1 MEIVKADVIISGW
14 NGKMGQ
20 ALRGLLPNY
29 FFGKVVDANELDL
42 CSLSSSKIWIDFSH
56 ASAFKKWIYPVKQL
70 QCPLVMGT
78 TGLNEQQLRQLRD
91 LSQNQPVL
99 YDANFSEGIHVLH
112 QILKN
117 LPDVSAFDCHILEA
131 HHKSKKDCPSGTAKS
146 LLDDLSEKTQQN
158 VQILSVRAGGIHGE
172 HTVVLTGNNE
182 QITLKHEVW
191 DRSVFAEG
199 ALKAAQWLLQ
209 HSCGFFNFSSVLQS

>member
-14 NGKMGQ
+14 SGKMGQ
-20 ALRGLLPNY
+20 ALRGLLPRY
-29 FFGKVVDANELDL
+29 FSGKIIDANELDL
-42 CSLSSSKIWIDFSH
+42 CSLSSPKVWIDFSH
-56 ASAFKKWIYPVKQL
+56 ASAFEKWFRLIKQL
-70 QCPLVMGT
+70 HCPLVMGT
-78 TGLNEQQLRQLRD
+78 TGLNGQQLQQLRD

-99 YDANFSEGIHVLH
+99 YDANFSEGIHVFR

-117 LPDVSAFDCHILEA
+117 LPNISAFDCHILEA
-131 HHKSKKDCPSGTAKS
+131 HHKSKKDCPSGTAKA
-146 LLDDLSEKTQQN
+146 LLGDLSEKTQQS
-158 VQILSVRAGGIHGE
+158 IPISSVRAGGVRGE
-172 HTVVLTGNNE
+172 HTVVLAGNNE

-209 HSCGFFNFSSVLQS
+209 QTHGFFNFSSVLQS

>member
-1 MEIVKADVIISGW
+1 MEIVKADIIISGW

-20 ALRGLLPNY
+20 ALQGLLPNY

-42 CSLSSSKIWIDFSH
+42 CSLSSSKVWIDFSH
-56 ASAFKKWIYPVKQL
+56 VSVFDKWIAHVAQL
-70 QCPLVMGT
+70 KCPLVMGT
-78 TGLNEQQLRQLRD
+78 TGLNEQQLQQLQN

-99 YDANFSEGIHVLH
+99 YDTNFSEGIHILR

-117 LPDVSAFDCHILEA
+117 LPDVSAFDGHILEA
-131 HHKSKKDCPSGTAKS
+131 HHKSKKDCPSGTAKA
-146 LLDDLSEKTQQN
+146 LLADLSEKLQQN
-158 VQILSVRAGGIHGE
+158 VPILSVRVGGIRGE

-209 HSCGFFNFSSVLQS
+209 QTHGFFNFSSVLQS

>member
-1 MEIVKADVIISGW
+1 MEIVEADVIISGW

-29 FFGKVVDANELDL
+29 FFGKLVDANELDL
-42 CSLSSSKIWIDFSH
+42 CSLSSSKVWIDFSH
-56 ASAFKKWIYPVKQL
+56 ASAFEKWIHQVKAL

-99 YDANFSEGIHVLH
+99 YDANFSEGIHVLR

-117 LPDVSAFDCHILEA
+117 LPDISAFDCHILEA
-131 HHKSKKDCPSGTAKS
+131 HHKSKKDYPSGTAKA
-146 LLDDLSEKTQQN
+146 LLGDLSEKTQQN
-158 VQILSVRAGGIHGE
+158 VPIFSVRAGGIRGE
-172 HTVVLTGNNE
+172 HAVVFAGNNE
-182 QITLKHEVW
+182 QIILKHEVW